1 MKLSKLY
8 PWRLSAAL
16 GAGALALFA
25 SLNANAQL
33 QWLDADIGGPG
44 WAGSTTANA
53 DGTLTITGGG
63 ADIWGTASQYHY
75 HYVWAS
81 GTQWDI
87 TAQFQAFSG
96 PDQWSKVELLVSQSD
111 PTVGVLGGDP
121 FIAMMDTQPNTVT
134 PPDGTATGVNN
145 GGIDQFRTAANG
157 NADWLQMGATPAP
170 AYPNDWFWVN
180 RNGSVFTLYKSA
192 DGATWHQYIQIDTAA
207 SNLIGQDNSTRF
219 GTPWPTTVA
228 VGIAV
233 TAHNNTYTPGA
244 SATIANLSTT
254 NIAAAIPPTLVV
266 ESKAI
271 QPSVTNYYGSTATLT
286 WAATN
291 NAWPATAIVGVNYQ
305 WYYNGT
311 AIPGATGTAH
321 TWLLDTNDDG
331 ALLYCTATLAA
342 PFNTITTNSATAVA
356 GVLRNVVTYTNG
368 AKVEICPGT
377 SRGSFGAPTSTLV
390 DKTMDNAGGFGNNY
404 VSISSGWFLPPT
416 TDNYTFFLACD
427 DDSDLYLSTDATMA
441 NKTIIAQETAY
452 SGLDSWLAVGGGT
465 LSQKRSD
472 QWIPAGGATQPWAA
486 GIPLTAGMP
495 YFIELVHHQGG
506 GGDNF
511 SVTYQTATMMADPNW
526 TIDFTNA
533 APGVIGTSNLV
544 LVTHAVTT
552 LAWVTQPANYTASVG
567 FGATFQAKATSDS
580 EFPITYTWYKGNL
593 GAGTL
598 VATTTGTSYT
608 TPATTSADTGSTFYV
623 VASTANGEL
632 SITSSVVTLNVAS
645 PLLERG
651 WAKMEYW
658 YSPNP
663 GFGPFMQN
671 LTNASGTVTNY
682 GLLNSYAPAPNYTL
696 FEPLFEGNSK
706 GSAPANYTSRLGA
719 YFYPPATDDYVFF
732 VNSDDPGDLF
742 FSTDSNPAHAVM
754 VAQETGWDNSWQ
766 WLAAGN
772 GGSTPAMRRSDQWTA
787 PDGTVP
793 FAAGIHLTA
802 GQQCYIAIIHRD
814 TGGGNNCEA
823 TFKQLHTATGTP
835 DADPL
840 NGSYSKLSGNLI
852 ASYGPRSFN
861 AGFTMQPTNT
871 SVVFGGLAKF
881 YATGWSD
888 SKSAVG
894 TEGDPT
900 KEWTN
905 SYCAYQWTVNGNPI
919 PGATTSSYAFG
930 PVSPY
935 DNGSQFTCM
944 VRGIGLVN
952 NSLVDVWSNSTPATL
967 TVTGQAVYESGFAL
981 HEYWSL
987 NPGRANVE
995 NNLAGDPTWYMSTPA
1010 FEVDVSGS
1018 EVADNFTDELIGYFI
1033 PPTTGNYVFYMNSDD
1048 DADLFV
1054 STSSSAVNRVLV
1066 AQETGWAGALQWGS
1080 TGGTAGQERS
1090 DTFTALGVKPW
1101 ANGIPLTANQ
1111 KYFMQ
1116 AVHHQGGGGTETCV
1130 NYSLVGAA
1138 TPASGSRTLIRGT
1151 QVGAFV
1157 PACTFVTVTNN
1168 PQSVTTNNY
1177 AGVSFSAG
1185 GNTDSRVPVGPE
1197 TVGVNFSAWTN
1208 YMNNFLFF
1216 QWYKNGQPVAGANSS
1231 VYSIP
1236 MVLPSDAGTPVFCTM
1251 RALGYGDGHGNPAW
1265 ATSSIAYI
1273 NIITSAPPTLV
1284 YSAIYTNYACQNFLQ
1299 YLYQPVIYLD
1309 LAFSGPMDPV
1319 ALLNANN
1326 YVFAPQPGCGLTSAN
1341 ITSITVN
1348 SNGYRQVELALN
1360 VTPNAPF
1367 TVQVNGARALGG
1379 GLALTGSNVTN
1390 VNTVALTC
1398 LDIGLIG
1405 ATIDPAVATT
1415 MYADGKGAYTV
1426 QCEGSDIWNAQD
1438 GFNFLY
1444 ELKDGNF
1451 DVVVRQVDISHVSN
1465 WTKGGLMIR
1474 ETLDPYS
1481 RDWNIVNDPASGDG
1495 IGAVDGTGNGANQT
1509 ECNARTTYDTGSA
1522 SWRQVAAPYPPAYPN
1537 AWLRLSL
1544 KRITNSV
1551 TLEVQNI
1558 ITAYNSTNGVNWLQL
1573 AQTDAATNGA
1583 ATPLPD
1589 PIYVGICSTAHD
1601 NDSAANIAAGN
1612 LLYVATE
1619 DYANYNSSY
1628 IATPPTLTI
1637 VNNKDGNV
1645 AVSWSP
1651 AEGTLLSSPALT
1663 GPNVDWQPVG
1673 TANPAIVPIT
1683 GSAQY
1688 FRVQVAQ

>member
-16 GAGALALFA
+16 GAGALAFFA

-33 QWLDADIGGPG
+33 QWLDADVGGPG
-44 WAGSTTANA
+44 WAGSTTANP
-53 DGTLTITGGG
+53 DGTLTIQGGG
-63 ADIWGTASQYHY
+63 SDIWGTASQYHY
-75 HYVWAS
+75 YYVWAS
-81 GTQWDI
+81 GTHWDI

-111 PTVGVLGGDP
+111 PTAGVQAGDP

-157 NADWLQMGATPAP
+157 NADWLQMGPTPAP
-170 AYPNDWFWVN
+170 AFPNDWFWIN
-180 RNGSVFTLYKSA
+180 RNGNVFTLYKSA
-192 DGATWHQYIQIDTAA
+192 DGTTWNQYIQIDTAA
-207 SNLIGQDNSTRF
+207 SNLIGQDNGTRF

-233 TAHNNTYTPGA
+233 TAHNNTWTPGA
-244 SATIANLSTT
+244 SATIANLNTT
-254 NIAAAIPPTLVV
+254 NIAAAIPPTAVV

-291 NAWPATAIVGVNYQ
+291 NAWPATVVVGVNYQ

-311 AIPGATGTAH
+311 AIPGATGTAR

-331 ALLYCTATLAA
+331 AHLYCTATLAA
-342 PFNTITTNSATAVA
+342 PFDTITTNSATAVV
-356 GVLRNVVTYTNG
+356 GVLRNVVAYTNG

-377 SRGSFGAPTSTLV
+377 SRGSSGAPTSTFI
-390 DKTMDNAGGFGNNY
+390 DKTMDNAGGLGNNY

-441 NKTIIAQETAY
+441 NKTIIAQEPAW
-452 SGLDSWLAVGGGT
+452 SGMDTWLGVSTQA
-465 LSQKRSD
+465 RSD
-472 QWIPAGGATQPWAA
+472 QWIPTGSGTPPYPS

-511 SVTYQTATMMADPNW
+511 SVTYQTATMMADPEWSVN
-526 TIDFTNA
+526 FTNG
-533 APGVIGTSNLV
+533 APGLIGSSNLV
-544 LVTHAVTT
+544 LVTPPVTT
-552 LAWVTQPANYTASVG
+552 LAWVTQPANSIASIG
-567 FGATFQAKATSDS
+567 FGGAFQGKATSDS
-580 EFPITYTWYKGNL
+580 EFPITYTWYKGAL
-593 GAGTL
+593 GAGTV

-608 TPATTSADTGSTFYV
+608 TPATTSADNGTTFYV
-623 VASTANGEL
+623 VATTANGEM
-632 SITSSVVTLNVAS
+632 SITSSIVTLNVAA
-645 PLLERG
+645 PVLEYG

-682 GLLNSYAPAPNYTL
+682 GLLNTYAPSPNYTL

-706 GSAPANYTSRLGA
+706 GGAPANYTSRLSA

-742 FSTDSNPAHAVM
+742 FSPDSNPAHAVM

-835 DADPL
+835 DADPV

-888 SKSAVG
+888 SKSAIG

-905 SYCAYQWTVNGNPI
+905 SYVAYQWAVNGSPI
-919 PGATTSSYAFG
+919 AGATQSSYAFG
-930 PVSPY
+930 PVSPF

-987 NPGRANVE
+987 NPGRVNVE
-995 NNLAGDPTWYMSTPA
+995 NNVAGDPIWYMSTPA
-1010 FEVDVSGS
+1010 FEVDVSGT

-1033 PPTTGNYVFYMNSDD
+1033 PPTSGSYVFYMNSDD

-1066 AQETGWAGALQWGS
+1066 AQETGWAGALNWGT

-1090 DTFTALGVKPW
+1090 DTFTTLGVKPW
-1101 ANGIPLTANQ
+1101 ANGIPLVAGQ

-1130 NYSLVGAA
+1130 NYSLIGAA
-1138 TPASGSRTLIRGT
+1138 TPANGSRTLIRGT

-1168 PQSVTTNNY
+1168 PQSITTNDY
-1177 AGVSFSAG
+1177 AGVSFNAG

-1216 QWYKNGQPVAGANSS
+1216 QWYRNGQPVAGANSS

-1236 MVLPSDAGTPVFCTM
+1236 MVMPSDAGTQVYCTM

-1273 NIITSAPPTLV
+1273 NIITSAPPTLL
-1284 YSAIYTNYACQNFLQ
+1284 YSAIYTNYADENS
-1299 YLYQPVIYLD
+1299 PVYGYVPVTYID

-1319 ALLNANN
+1319 ALLNPLN
-1326 YVFAPQPGCGLTSAN
+1326 YVFAPQPGCGITSAN

-1348 SNGYRQVELALN
+1348 SNGYRQVELAIN
-1360 VTPNAPF
+1360 TTPNAPF
-1367 TVQVNGARALGG
+1367 TVQINGSRGLSGG
-1379 GLALTGSNVTN
+1379 PALTGANTIAVKNVP
-1390 VNTVALTC
+1390 LTC
-1398 LDIGLIG
+1398 YDIGNPGL
-1405 ATIDPAVATT
+1405 DPAIATT
-1415 MYADGKGAYTV
+1415 MYTDGSSAYTV
-1426 QCEGSDIWNAQD
+1426 QCEGSDIWNGSD

-1451 DVVVRQVDISHVSN
+1451 DVVVRQIDTTHTSN
-1465 WTKGGLMIR
+1465 WSKGGLMVR
-1474 ETLDPYS
+1474 ESLDPAS
-1481 RDWNIVNDPASGDG
+1481 RNWNIVNDPVTSDG
-1495 IGAVDGTGNGANQT
+1495 IAAPDNSGTGANATEANCRTIYGA
-1509 ECNARTTYDTGSA
+1509 GSG
-1522 SWRQVAAPYPPAYPN
+1522 SWRSVNPAPPAYPN
-1537 AWLRLSL
+1537 AWVRLSL
-1544 KRITNSV
+1544 KRIVSPDGLVTNNV
-1551 TLEVQNI
+1551 L
-1558 ITAYNSTNGVNWLQL
+1558 TAYSGTNGVNWLQI
-1573 AQTDAATNGA
+1573 AQVDITTNSDG
-1583 ATPLPD
+1583 TLNPPLPD
-1589 PIYVGICSTAHD
+1589 PVYVGICTTAHN
-1601 NDSAANIAAGN
+1601 NDSQANVTAGT
-1612 LLYVATE
+1612 LTYVDTA
-1619 DYANYNSSY
+1619 DYAQYNSSY
-1628 IATPPTLTI
+1628 ISTLPTLT
-1637 VNNKDGNV
+1637 VVKTSSTQV
-1645 AVSWSP
+1645 TVSWTP
-1651 AEGTLLSSPALT
+1651 AGGTLLASPALT

-1673 TANPAIVPIT
+1673 TANPAVIT
-1683 GSAQY
+1683 VTGATQF
-1688 FRVQVAQ
+1688 FRVKAN